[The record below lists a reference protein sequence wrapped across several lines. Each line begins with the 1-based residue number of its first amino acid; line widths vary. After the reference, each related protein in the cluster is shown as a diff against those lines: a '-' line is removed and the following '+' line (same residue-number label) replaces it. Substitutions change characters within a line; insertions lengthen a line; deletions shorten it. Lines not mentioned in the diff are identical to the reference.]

1 MSGDAVRAPRPSR
14 AGNAKGQHEPRNQ
27 SRSDGDA
34 LPEGAPVRRGEHADR
49 STGTRDVSAVSSV
62 SPGGREAQA
71 RRYLIPWRPT
81 AWARPRARVF
91 NGRAQFFTSSKARTA
106 STAIRTLLQ
115 GQQAL
120 LHPRPTPVSLWV
132 NFLVQRPVRAP
143 ARVMWPTTRPDIDQ
157 YLKLLL
163 DAGNGILWEDD
174 SQVVQINMLKVFAP
188 DGNPR
193 IELSVSVAL
202 NMLVTMDPVGVWAM
216 REGVASK
223 HALG

>member
-1 MSGDAVRAPRPSR
+1 MS
-14 AGNAKGQHEPRNQ
+14 
-27 SRSDGDA
+27 
-34 LPEGAPVRRGEHADR
+34 RGE
-49 STGTRDVSAVSSV
+49 RDDLT
-62 SPGGREAQA
+62 
-71 RRYLIPWRPT
+71 RRYLIPWKPT

-106 STAIRTLLQ
+106 SEAIRTLLSA
-115 GQQAL
+115 QQAL

-188 DGNPR
+188 DGKPR

-202 NMLVTMDPVGVWAM
+202 DMLVTMDPVGVWSTRGGM
-216 REGVASK
+216 LDGTASR
-223 HALG
+223 HSVR